1 MISRAS
7 IVTKNIFHHSSQV
20 SERSPV
26 MPHHFNLAGPL
37 AALAAAFLL
46 AACQAETAPAPRA
59 ERPVQVQSVAYEA
72 EDAARDF
79 VGVVRARYETDLGF
93 RVGGKMVARLVN
105 VGDRV
110 HAGDV
115 VARLDPEDL
124 RLQVESAQAE
134 LAAATTNLSQ
144 TSADYERYETLK
156 ARGFASVADFDRK
169 TAAKG
174 EAESRLA
181 RAKRALD
188 LARNQLDYAELKA
201 GADGVITATLAEP
214 GQVLSLGQPVVK
226 LAHLGEK
233 EAVVALPENWL
244 AKAREATASVTL
256 WSGNGHRYAAR
267 LRELSPQADPATRT
281 YAARFTIL
289 DPDDKVALGMTATVT
304 LKPAGEA
311 MVAKLPLSAVLS
323 RGSGPSVY
331 VVGQA
336 GELTLRRVT
345 VASFNEDDALITGG
359 VSAGEKVVTLGV
371 QKLEPGLKVRSIEEK
386 Q

>member
-1 MISRAS
+1 MP
-7 IVTKNIFHHSSQV
+7 KHS
-20 SERSPV
+20 
-26 MPHHFNLAGPL
+26 NLVRPL
-37 AALAAAFLL
+37 AALAAALLL
-46 AACQAETAPAPRA
+46 AACSAETAPAPKA
-59 ERPVQVQSVAYEA
+59 ERPVQVQSVAFQA

-115 VARLDPEDL
+115 IARLDPEDL
-124 RLQVESAQAE
+124 RLQVESAEAE
-134 LAAATTNLSQ
+134 LAAASTNLTQ
-144 TSADYERYETLK
+144 TSADFERYETLK
-156 ARGFASVADFDRK
+156 TRGYASIADYDRK

-214 GQVLSLGQPVVK
+214 GQVVALGQPVVK
-226 LAHLGEK
+226 LAHRGEK

-244 AKAREATASVTL
+244 SKAREAKATVTL
-256 WSGNGHRYAAR
+256 WSDNGHHYAAR
-267 LRELSPQADPATRT
+267 LRELSPQADQATRT
-281 YAARFTIL
+281 YAAKFTIL
-289 DPDDKVALGMTATVT
+289 DPDDSVALGMTATVS
-304 LKPAGEA
+304 LKPAGDA
-311 MVAKLPLSAVLS
+311 LVAKLPLSAVLS
-323 RGSGPSVY
+323 RGSGASVY
-331 VVGQA
+331 VVSQA
-336 GELTLRRVT
+336 GELTLRPVT

-359 VSAGEKVVTLGV
+359 ISAGEKVVTLGV
-371 QKLEPGLKVRSIEEK
+371 QKLEPGLKVRSIEAK
-386 Q
+386 

>member
-1 MISRAS
+1 MP
-7 IVTKNIFHHSSQV
+7 K
-20 SERSPV
+20 RS
-26 MPHHFNLAGPL
+26 NLARPL
-37 AALAAAFLL
+37 AALAAALLL

-59 ERPVQVQSVAYEA
+59 ERPVQVQSVAYAA
-72 EDAARDF
+72 EDAPRDF

-93 RVGGKMVARLVN
+93 RVGGKIVARLVN
-105 VGDRV
+105 MGDRV

-115 VARLDPEDL
+115 IARLDPEDL
-124 RLQVESAQAE
+124 RLQVESAEAE
-134 LAAATTNLSQ
+134 LAAATTNLTQ
-144 TSADYERYETLK
+144 ISADFERYETLK
-156 ARGFASVADFDRK
+156 ARGYASIADFDRK

-188 LARNQLDYAELKA
+188 LARNQLEYSVLKA

-214 GQVLSLGQPVVK
+214 GQVVALGQPVVK
-226 LAHLGEK
+226 LAHRGEK

-244 AKAREATASVTL
+244 DKARDAAASVTL
-256 WSGNGHRYAAR
+256 WSSNGRRYAAR
-267 LRELSPQADPATRT
+267 LRELSPQADQATRT

-289 DPDDKVALGMTATVT
+289 DPDDSIALGMTATVT

-323 RGSGPSVY
+323 RGSGASVY
-331 VVGQA
+331 VVSQA
-336 GELTLRRVT
+336 GELTLRPVT

-359 VSAGEKVVTLGV
+359 LSAGEKVVTLGV
-371 QKLEPGLKVRSIEEK
+371 QKLEPGLKVRSIEAK
-386 Q
+386 